1 MGISFD
7 YEENPNISEADMEEI
22 KKRISLVE
30 NSITNK
36 APRFLEYLDQQEN
49 DDYIEIHWP
58 IFEYG
63 ITIMFSK
70 LKEKFLISVLDH
82 RNSIVYGNLILSGYR
97 CTSIKE
103 LKELGEW
110 SKWRRNKLSI
120 FKPNH

>member
-82 RNSIVYGNLILSGYR
+82 RNSKIYGNILLDGYP
-97 CTSIKE
+97 CVTVQE
-103 LKELGEW
+103 LKKLGQ
-110 SKWRRNKLSI
+110 
-120 FKPNH
+120 

>member
-7 YEENPNISEADMEEI
+7 YEENPNISEADIEEI

-30 NSITNK
+30 NSIINK

-70 LKEKFLISVLDH
+70 LKEKFLISVLDQ
-82 RNSIVYGNLILSGYR
+82 RNSKIYGNIILDGYP
-97 CTSIKE
+97 CVTIQE
-103 LKELGEW
+103 LKKLGRW
-110 SKWRRNKLSI
+110 STWKGNKLNI
-120 FKPNH
+120 FKPNQ